1 MRQII
6 RDLADNGEKLVQP
19 DRSRDYEEEFEET
32 ESEGNLEID
41 SQESNEDLQQLKK
54 EMIMNKQEKSK
65 KIIIKPQKKKE
76 IKDKLLKVDRN
87 EFYKEGDAV
96 EHVTAYE
103 GIILDRRI
111 SVLDI
116 QKKRNEEI
124 LKKIEDEKKK
134 QIAPKPGIADRTSLK
149 KPGLYEDAYVVR
161 SDGRKIK
168 ALTYINKE

>member
-1 MRQII
+1 M
-6 RDLADNGEKLVQP
+6 ADNGEKLVQP

-32 ESEGNLEID
+32 ESEGDLEID

-54 EMIMNKQEKSK
+54 QMIIDKQEKSK

-76 IKDKLLKVDRN
+76 IKDKLLKIDRN

-96 EHVTAYE
+96 EHVVAYE
-103 GIILDRRI
+103 GIVLDRRI
-111 SVLDI
+111 SALDI

-134 QIAPKPGIADRTSLK
+134 KIAPKA
-149 KPGLYEDAYVVR
+149 GLVER
-161 SDGRKIK
+161 
-168 ALTYINKE
+168 L